1 MTVLL
6 YLIVPVLVA
15 AIVIGLRVW
24 RQRRPS
30 SIEASLREFRDGL
43 DALDPKKSGHGRE
56 PHEREARETRP
67 ARDTRAARAERPN
80 SKDRRR

>member
-6 YLIVPVLVA
+6 YLIVPALVA

-43 DALDPKKSGHGRE
+43 DALDPKKSGNRK
-56 PHEREARETRP
+56 ERDAKDIRETRD
-67 ARDTRAARAERPN
+67 ARDTRAARADRRGP
-80 SKDRRR
+80 SDRRR

>member
-6 YLIVPVLVA
+6 YLIVPAAVA

-43 DALDPKKSGHGRE
+43 DALDPKKSGTRKDRGKE
-56 PHEREARETRP
+56 IRETLD
-67 ARDTRAARAERPN
+67 ARDTRAARADRRGP
-80 SKDRRR
+80 SDRRR